1 MAWTSL
7 AVTVRKWNCSEIGW
21 FSGTN
26 SVGLK
31 SSALYGTPGTTFP
44 VLFVTDLKLVMT
56 CVQFDQVQTG
66 TQVNARQSQFD

>member
-1 MAWTSL
+1 MTGDLLDGTDIKMAWTSL

-31 SSALYGTPGTTFP
+31 SSALKIR
-44 VLFVTDLKLVMT
+44 D
-56 CVQFDQVQTG
+56 
-66 TQVNARQSQFD
+66 